1 MDQVKEK
8 KPPKEDNDLGQDFNF
23 FSLIKFAVPS
33 VFSYHYGTG
42 NNKMKAKVFRLSMMW
57 ILILSVLLAVAFYLF
72 REPVVELFFD
82 KGTQIF

>member
-33 VFSYHYGTG
+33 VFSYIR
-42 NNKMKAKVFRLSMMW
+42 NR
-57 ILILSVLLAVAFYLF
+57 
-72 REPVVELFFD
+72 
-82 KGTQIF
+82 Q

>member
-42 NNKMKAKVFRLSMMW
+42 NKKRRRRYS
-57 ILILSVLLAVAFYLF
+57 
-72 REPVVELFFD
+72 D
-82 KGTQIF
+82 